1 MLYHMAHTLTRLR
14 TYLGDDIVPVMT
26 VVVALALMTA
36 ALVSAPLWYEP
47 SVPFTPPVE
56 PAAVSAP
63 DATWNPP
70 TSEDDPRWDCTQDGN
85 RQCGA
90 IVVDHEEDGSPIVRC
105 PAPDPVWVG
114 RNGVDKLVCEY

>member
-14 TYLGDDIVPVMT
+14 TYLAADIVPVMT
-26 VVVALALMTA
+26 VVIALALMTA

-47 SVPFTPPVE
+47 SVPFTPPVTQ
-56 PAAVSAP
+56 SA

-90 IVVDHEEDGSPIVRC
+90 IVVDHEADGSPIVRC
-105 PAPDPVWVG
+105 PAPDPLWVG
-114 RNGVDKLVCEY
+114 RNGVGAEVCEY